1 MRNKQLMKIVKK
13 ILIVL
18 AIIVL
23 IANVISLSPFNS
35 KAFAD
40 TGTDDVVD
48 GVAGIILFPA
58 KFIPLIGG
66 RLIDMILAMFSG
78 NGTSITLG
86 DILFNKIEITKIDFF
101 NFNSSSDTVNS
112 IRAGVA
118 TWYYAFRNIAAVLL
132 LGALLYTGLRM
143 ALANVSSEKAKY
155 SEMLVNWI
163 ISVAL
168 LFVLHYLMMFIIY
181 INNAFVNIFSSAYSP
196 TDLTEP
202 MDLMFN
208 KALTSI
214 GLTKEIGYSLCYV
227 VLIGMTFVFLLSYL
241 RRMVTIAFLIV
252 ISPLVTITYSVDK
265 MRDGKSQALNTWF
278 KEFTYNVLIQPFHC
292 LSYLFLAETGFSIL
306 SNEKSIAA
314 VVVAT
319 MMVYFMYQSE
329 KIVKHIFHFENQTM
343 ADTVKHAAFVSTAMG
358 TFSGLGVRKGNRY
371 SNLPDPEDDEG
382 QTKNNEQTVSNDVV
396 VRPSTRT
403 HRSDENNN
411 DMEDGQNENEQ
422 ARNEQNT
429 LKSNEKLSN
438 QNKDKNG
445 GQKGNSRV
453 RKAISSVMKNPI
465 VSRYYAVNK
474 TIGKMILNGG
484 LALSTGNFSTMVAAG
499 TQALADG
506 VTESREN
513 TTIIKQNKMQND
525 YEELEKEKEQELIEA
540 RVQEEMHIEDTSIL
554 TEDEIKRKEEEI
566 RTRIRRNEGKGISKK
581 AKNFASDRMEQLANG
596 AEPKDEK
603 ETKVQ
608 KNINGLRASYANQ
621 GMDEEKVDKQ
631 IKEDLDK
638 VQRGEFKNN
647 SKLEVDIKNAK
658 GTATDIAE
666 ALTSPSR
673 DIKKFRRRKNR
684 FEQ

>member
-23 IANVISLSPFNS
+23 IANVNSLSPFNS

-112 IRAGVA
+112 IRVGVA

-329 KIVKHIFHFENQTM
+329 KIVKHIFHFKNQTM

-429 LKSNEKLSN
+429 LKSNENLSN

-445 GQKGNSRV
+445 GQNGNSRV

-540 RVQEEMHIEDTSIL
+540 RVQEEMQIEDTSIL
-554 TEDEIKRKEEEI
+554 TKDEIKRKEEEI

-603 ETKVQ
+603 ETKVL

>member
-112 IRAGVA
+112 IRVGVA

-411 DMEDGQNENEQ
+411 DMEYGQNENEQ

-429 LKSNEKLSN
+429 LKSNENLSN

-445 GQKGNSRV
+445 GQNGNSRV

-540 RVQEEMHIEDTSIL
+540 RVQEEMQIEDTSIL
-554 TEDEIKRKEEEI
+554 TKDEIKRKEEEI

-603 ETKVQ
+603 ETKVL

>member
-23 IANVISLSPFNS
+23 IANVNFLSPFNS

-112 IRAGVA
+112 IRVGVA

-371 SNLPDPEDDEG
+371 SDLPDPEDDEG
-382 QTKNNEQTVSNDVV
+382 QTKNNEQTVSNDVI

-429 LKSNEKLSN
+429 LKSNENLSN

-540 RVQEEMHIEDTSIL
+540 RVQEEMQIEDTSIL
-554 TEDEIKRKEEEI
+554 TKDEIKRKEEEI

-603 ETKVQ
+603 ETKVL

>member
-23 IANVISLSPFNS
+23 IANVNSLSPFNS

-112 IRAGVA
+112 IRVGVA

-403 HRSDENNN
+403 HRRDENNN

-429 LKSNEKLSN
+429 LKSNENLSN

-445 GQKGNSRV
+445 GQNGNSRV

-554 TEDEIKRKEEEI
+554 TKDEIKRKEEEI

-603 ETKVQ
+603 ETKVL

>member
-23 IANVISLSPFNS
+23 IANVNSLSPFNS

-112 IRAGVA
+112 IRVGVA

-429 LKSNEKLSN
+429 LKSNENLSN

-445 GQKGNSRV
+445 GQNGNSRV

-540 RVQEEMHIEDTSIL
+540 RLQEEMQIEDTSIL
-554 TEDEIKRKEEEI
+554 TKDEIKRKEEEI

-603 ETKVQ
+603 ETKVL

>member
-23 IANVISLSPFNS
+23 IANVNSLSPFNS

-112 IRAGVA
+112 IRVGVA

-429 LKSNEKLSN
+429 LKSNENLSN

-445 GQKGNSRV
+445 GQNGNSRV

-540 RVQEEMHIEDTSIL
+540 RVQEEMQIEDTSIL
-554 TEDEIKRKEEEI
+554 TKDEIKRKEEEI

-603 ETKVQ
+603 ETKVL